1 MLTTP
6 SPPPTL
12 SNFNY
17 YDNDDEFEN
26 TKISKEHKKDYYS
39 TSNNKP
45 EERIQFIGSEDDE
58 KDKDEDKE
66 KKKRK
71 RKKNNHN
78 NRRNQERSSFMSS
91 GPSKSIST
99 VMITIALIMIYL
111 T

>member
-17 YDNDDEFEN
+17 YDNDDDFEN
-26 TKISKEHKKDYYS
+26 TKIINEHKKDYYS
-39 TSNNKP
+39 TSNNIP
-45 EERIQFIGSEDDE
+45 EERIQFIGSEEDE
-58 KDKDEDKE
+58 EDKDTDKE
-66 KKKRK
+66 KRKQK
-71 RKKNNHN
+71 RKKNNH

-91 GPSKSIST
+91 GPSMCIST
-99 VMITIALIMIYL
+99 VMLTTAMILISF